1 MTTVHL
7 GAINHDIHQG
17 LGEIPTVLY
26 LDTLTRTMNIYKLSK
41 KVFRDRRIVHLGDG
55 VCAKQ

>member
-17 LGEIPTVLY
+17 LGKYRHSVILGNTHTDHE
-26 LDTLTRTMNIYKLSK
+26 RKSSK